1 MIKLTLKDIAL
12 IQQFTCT
19 SYDSQ
24 EHPDVDRL
32 NDKLDKIANEIKKVK
47 Q

>member
-12 IQQFTCT
+12 IQQFTAVD
-19 SYDSQ
+19 YDSQ